1 MAMQTTVIGQ
11 SIPRLES
18 NDKATGRAEYIHTMR
33 LPGMLH
39 AKVFRSD
46 IPQRDAFDDRPIF
59 GRCVAVTGG
68 HEHMVVD
75 GERLSPGLDGGV
87 IKRGFSDSGPDGD
100 RR

>member
-46 IPQRDAFDDRPIF
+46 TPHGRILSIDTAEAAALPLSLFPISDPTRLRRTSLAAF
-59 GRCVAVTGG
+59 AWKKKTY
-68 HEHMVVD
+68 
-75 GERLSPGLDGGV
+75 
-87 IKRGFSDSGPDGD
+87 
-100 RR
+100 